1 MLVVWLEGLGVQ
13 GLRDWGGLGFGFSG
27 FGLLLQPLPI
37 SRKTSKLEDAGEW
50 PYLPSPLIRKVAGSQ
65 HNFHNYR
72 RP

>member
-50 PYLPSPLIRKVAGSQ
+50 PY
-65 HNFHNYR
+65 
-72 RP
+72 